1 MKRADRDAVDGGYF
15 QGRKD
20 GDGKGKG
27 DGSTGAARG
36 AHAARDGD
44 DRAPGRGR
52 RGADA
57 AYPPAAPPALDL
69 FLDSVRRATPPTAR
83 ILAAGAPPGLVFYR
97 ATAALYPRRI
107 YSASPTDFAHA
118 RITPSARWPGLLRLA
133 RRDRARYVLVWSLPS
148 HLGPQPVARA
158 RKAVGTLVE
167 VRP

>member
-1 MKRADRDAVDGGYF
+1 MLLAMATIALPV
-15 QGRKD
+15 
-20 GDGKGKG
+20 
-27 DGSTGAARG
+27 AAG
-36 AHAARDGD
+36 V
-44 DRAPGRGR
+44 APTPPT
-52 RGADA
+52 
-57 AYPPAAPPALDL
+57 PPAAPPALDL

-83 ILAAGAPPGLVFYR
+83 ILAAGAAPGLVFYR